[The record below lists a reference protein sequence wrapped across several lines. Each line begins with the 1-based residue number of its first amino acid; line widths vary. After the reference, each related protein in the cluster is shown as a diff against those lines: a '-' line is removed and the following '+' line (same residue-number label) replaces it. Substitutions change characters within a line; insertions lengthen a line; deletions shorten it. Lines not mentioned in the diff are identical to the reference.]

1 MTDPTFKPTDV
12 KGGENFD
19 KDLPPGKG
27 YNEYV
32 YDEKGEKKR
41 NRKGELITYYVVGQE
56 DIDSRF
62 VNLDGEYDI
71 YVRILNSAGYSSQ
84 ARIRAFIIGIRKD
97 LNVDFDYGL
106 LPYIRTKEDKRL
118 IKTKSKAFD
127 SKVATNITYT
137 SDEYLQSFQ
146 EIDMH
151 SNLEKAEIPYTLPL
165 GVNDEFSIVNP
176 KYNLSLKLQVTNL
189 YKILK
194 LQKRK
199 DIEKRFYDKE
209 AKKWMGLTE
218 INADPKLQQ
227 IILDTAK
234 DMYGKGRDQAH
245 VVRPQDS
252 DQFGTLVAGCGEQK
266 NVLYKCPFSGENV
279 YRHITPREAVS
290 IMTFDREP
298 SARMYLPIADT
309 GAYTLAGYSIVTKLL
324 EEITLYVVGNILY
337 NQDSK

>member
-1 MTDPTFKPTDV
+1 M
-12 KGGENFD
+12 
-19 KDLPPGKG
+19 
-27 YNEYV
+27 
-32 YDEKGEKKR
+32 
-41 NRKGELITYYVVGQE
+41 
-56 DIDSRF
+56 
-62 VNLDGEYDI
+62 NLDGEYDI

-234 DMYGKGRDQAH
+234 DMYGKGS
-245 VVRPQDS
+245 DS
-252 DQFGTLVAGCGEQK
+252 SPCCSTT
-266 NVLYKCPFSGENV
+266 
-279 YRHITPREAVS
+279 R
-290 IMTFDREP
+290 
-298 SARMYLPIADT
+298 
-309 GAYTLAGYSIVTKLL
+309 
-324 EEITLYVVGNILY
+324 
-337 NQDSK
+337 